1 MRTILQINQQDINE
15 KLLQTIKVLMLQN
28 SEILIQSFVELEE
41 YDPGQSIENVMQTLK
56 ETGYNAAFCAEIE
69 QGLKSST
76 VYADNE
82 D

>member
-28 SEILIQSFVELEE
+28 SEILIQPFVEFEE
-41 YDPGQSIENVMQTLK
+41 YDPSQSIENVMQTLK